1 MPLPLPDYDGLDAT
15 ALAALVREG
24 SVGAAEVAEAALA
37 RIEARGRPLGAFAH
51 VEPADAVRQRAE
63 GAADGP
69 FRGVPFPV
77 KDLMHPVAGMP
88 MRSGSASLRDYVPET
103 DATLVARY
111 RAAGLVLVGKTTTPE
126 FGLVAVTE
134 PEAYGPT
141 RNPWAPDR
149 SPGGSSGGA
158 GAAVAA
164 RVVPAADASDGGG
177 SIRIPA
183 SHCGLFGLK
192 PSRGRVPEGPTMGE
206 AWHGAAASLPI
217 TRTVRDAA
225 ALLDAVAGPAP
236 GDPVA
241 LPRPDTPFADEV
253 GQDPGRLR
261 IGFTAR
267 SPLGTPVD
275 PACAAAVRDAAALLA
290 ELGHEVEEAEPDLDG
305 RAVAERYLMMYFGQ
319 TAATVRRTR
328 ALVGGDADK
337 RMELVTRLLAQIGE
351 AISAGRYAALLDS
364 WNEIG
369 RAVGRFHQTY
379 DLFLTPTVAAL
390 APHVGSQRP
399 GAAEERLMR
408 IALATRAGGL
418 LLKTG
423 FVDELV
429 DERLA
434 LTPFTQLA
442 NLAGLPAVSVPLWWT
457 DPLDGAPRGLPVGV
471 QFVGRPAEEALLLR
485 LAAQLEEARPWAHRQ
500 PALADPA
507 PLATAASA

>member
-1 MPLPLPDYDGLDAT
+1 MPLPLPAYDRLDAVG
-15 ALAALVREG
+15 LAALIRSG
-24 SVGAAEVAEAALA
+24 DVGAAEAADACLA
-37 RIEARGRPLGAFAH
+37 RVEVRGRPLGAFAH

-63 GAADGP
+63 SAADGP
-69 FRGVPFPV
+69 LRGVPFPV
-77 KDLMHPVAGMP
+77 KDLLHPVAGMP
-88 MRSGSASLRDYVPET
+88 MRSGSGALRDHVSGH
-103 DATLVARY
+103 DATLVRRY

-126 FGLVAVTE
+126 FGLMAVTE

-141 RNPWAPDR
+141 RNPWALGR

-158 GAAVAA
+158 AAAVAA

-192 PSRGRVPEGPTMGE
+192 PSRGRVPEGPDIGE

-241 LPRPDTPFADEV
+241 LPRPETPFAEEV
-253 GQDPGRLR
+253 GREPGRLR
-261 IGFTAR
+261 VAFTAR

-275 PACAAAVRDAAALLA
+275 PACRAAVEDAAALLA
-290 ELGHEVEEAEPDLDG
+290 ELGHEVEPAEPDVDG
-305 RAVAERYLMMYFGQ
+305 RAVARGYLTMYFGQ
-319 TAATVRRTR
+319 TAASVRRTR
-328 ALVGGDADK
+328 ALVGKGAD
-337 RMELVTRLLAQIGE
+337 RQMELTTRLLAQIGE
-351 AISAGRYAALLDS
+351 AVSAGRYVELLDS
-364 WNEIG
+364 WNSVG
-369 RAVGRFHQTY
+369 RAMGRFHETY
-379 DLFLTPTVAAL
+379 DLYLTPTVAAL
-390 APHVGSQRP
+390 ASPVGSQRP
-399 GAAEERLMR
+399 TAAEGALMR
-408 IALATRAGGL
+408 LAVAARSSGL

-442 NLAGLPAVSVPLWWT
+442 NLAGLPAMSVPLFWT
-457 DPLDGAPRGLPVGV
+457 GPLAGAPRGLPVGV
-471 QFVGRPAEEALLLR
+471 QFVARPAEEAVLLR
-485 LAAQLEEARPWAHRQ
+485 LAAQLEAARPWAHRQ
-500 PALADPA
+500 PALVDE
-507 PLATAASA
+507 AA